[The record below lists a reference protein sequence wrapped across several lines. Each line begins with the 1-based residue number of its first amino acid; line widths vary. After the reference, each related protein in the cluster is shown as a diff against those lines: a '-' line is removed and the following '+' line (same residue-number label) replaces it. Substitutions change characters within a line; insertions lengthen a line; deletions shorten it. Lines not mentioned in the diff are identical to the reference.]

1 MKEKSSRILSVIAL
15 IVAMLFGILAFR
27 GWLPQYDFSG
37 SAVYA
42 AVAFLF
48 FCVAVYFARPVFRE
62 NFEYSML
69 TGFVLIILITLVISV
84 YPVHY
89 NYEITTSFRLVERSR
104 KVIHEAEQVL
114 SFAKD
119 IESGARGYVIF
130 EDSSYLEHIAIAEDS
145 VFGHIRAMKEL
156 TKDSRSQQE
165 KIDSLTAMI
174 HRRIEFSQ
182 QLIRSR
188 NENGFAE
195 AQQMMA
201 TLRGKIYTDRIREW
215 TAGIQQ
221 EENDLLLQRQKKN
234 DKSISAF
241 SDTFRILL
249 ISLVILLVTIFFIT
263 RYNLMKRKKAEAES
277 KEREE
282 QIQAIFRGAPDA
294 VIAMDDQ
301 GNVVRWNQKAEVLFG
316 WTENEMI
323 GQPLSDHIIPHRYR
337 EAHKKGMR
345 HFIRSGEGPVLNKTV
360 EIQALHKNGRE
371 FDVALSIS
379 PMVIKGKYLFVG
391 FIRDITAHKK
401 NEVQIQRQREDI
413 QAFMDSMST
422 LCAKVTPGG
431 KFLLVNKTALSAS
444 GLSMEELMDTNF
456 LEGNWWT
463 FDPEV
468 HARIHKAFRRAC
480 AGIAINYDENIF
492 AFGRVLSINFSLIPI
507 FKPDGVVD
515 YIVAEGRDITSLKVT
530 ETELLKQTV
539 QLGIVNSELE
549 SFSYSVS
556 HDLRTPLRA
565 IHGYTQMLSEKYV
578 AQLDDGARNM
588 MNAVLRNTAKMGRLI
603 DELLTFSKLGKKEL
617 QITPVDMTGLA
628 TGALNDIR
636 NSLPSVKANI
646 TLLPLAAAHADPNL
660 MNQVFANLISN
671 AIKYSGRKDNPVIE
685 IGSKEESTEIIY
697 YVKDNGVGFDMKY
710 YDKLFGV
717 FQRLHGADDFEGT
730 GVGLAL
736 VKRIVTRHGGKVWA
750 EAELGKGAIFYF
762 SLNKKQ

>member
-1 MKEKSSRILSVIAL
+1 MKEKLSRILSAVAIIIAL
-15 IVAMLFGILAFR
+15 LFGVLAFR
-27 GWLPQYDFSG
+27 GWLSQYNFSG

-42 AVAFLF
+42 AVAFLS

-84 YPVHY
+84 YPVYY
-89 NYEITTSFRLVERSR
+89 NHEITTSFRLVERSR
-104 KVIHEAEQVL
+104 KVIHEAGQVL

-145 VFGHIRAMKEL
+145 IFGHVQAMKEL
-156 TKDSRSQQE
+156 TEDNRSQQE
-165 KIDSLTAMI
+165 KIDSLTVMI

-188 NENGFAE
+188 NEKGFAG
-195 AQQMMA
+195 AHQMMA

-215 TAGIQQ
+215 TASIEQ
-221 EENDLLLQRQKKN
+221 EENDRLLQRQQKN

-249 ISLVILLVTIFFIT
+249 ISLLILLVTIFFIT

-277 KEREE
+277 KESEQ

-294 VIAMDDQ
+294 VIAIDDK
-301 GNVVRWNQKAEVLFG
+301 GDIVRWNQKAELLFG

-337 EAHKKGMR
+337 EAHKNGMR

-360 EIQALHKNGRE
+360 EIQALHKGGRE
-371 FDVALSIS
+371 FDIALSIS
-379 PMVIKGKYLFVG
+379 PMVINGKYLFVG

-401 NEVQIQRQREDI
+401 NEIQIQRQREDI

-422 LCAKVTPGG
+422 LCAKVTPEG

-444 GLSMEELMDTNF
+444 GLSMEELMNTNF

-468 HARIHKAFRRAC
+468 HSRIHKAFRRAC
-480 AGIAINYDENIF
+480 AGIAVNYDENIF

-507 FKPDGVVD
+507 FKPDGMVD

-578 AQLDDGARNM
+578 AQLDDGAQNM
-588 MNAVLRNTAKMGRLI
+588 MNAILRNTAKMGRLI

-617 QITPVDMTGLA
+617 QITPVDMTRLA
-628 TGALNDIR
+628 TSALNDIK

-646 TLLPLAAAHADPNL
+646 TLLPLTAAYVDPNL
-660 MNQVFANLISN
+660 MNQVFSNLISN
-671 AIKYSGRKDNPVIE
+671 AIKYSEGRNNPVIE
-685 IGSKEESTEIIY
+685 IGSKEESTETIY
-697 YVKDNGVGFDMKY
+697 YVRDNGVGFDMKY

-717 FQRLHGADDFEGT
+717 FQRLHGADEFEGT

-750 EAELGKGAIFYF
+750 EAELGKGATFYF

>member
-1 MKEKSSRILSVIAL
+1 
-15 IVAMLFGILAFR
+15 
-27 GWLPQYDFSG
+27 
-37 SAVYA
+37 
-42 AVAFLF
+42 
-48 FCVAVYFARPVFRE
+48 
-62 NFEYSML
+62 
-69 TGFVLIILITLVISV
+69 
-84 YPVHY
+84 
-89 NYEITTSFRLVERSR
+89 
-104 KVIHEAEQVL
+104 
-114 SFAKD
+114 
-119 IESGARGYVIF
+119 
-130 EDSSYLEHIAIAEDS
+130 
-145 VFGHIRAMKEL
+145 
-156 TKDSRSQQE
+156 
-165 KIDSLTAMI
+165 
-174 HRRIEFSQ
+174 
-182 QLIRSR
+182 
-188 NENGFAE
+188 
-195 AQQMMA
+195 
-201 TLRGKIYTDRIREW
+201 
-215 TAGIQQ
+215 
-221 EENDLLLQRQKKN
+221 
-234 DKSISAF
+234 
-241 SDTFRILL
+241 
-249 ISLVILLVTIFFIT
+249 
-263 RYNLMKRKKAEAES
+263 
-277 KEREE
+277 
-282 QIQAIFRGAPDA
+282 
-294 VIAMDDQ
+294 
-301 GNVVRWNQKAEVLFG
+301 
-316 WTENEMI
+316 
-323 GQPLSDHIIPHRYR
+323 
-337 EAHKKGMR
+337 
-345 HFIRSGEGPVLNKTV
+345 
-360 EIQALHKNGRE
+360 
-371 FDVALSIS
+371 
-379 PMVIKGKYLFVG
+379 
-391 FIRDITAHKK
+391 
-401 NEVQIQRQREDI
+401 
-413 QAFMDSMST
+413 
-422 LCAKVTPGG
+422 
-431 KFLLVNKTALSAS
+431 
-444 GLSMEELMDTNF
+444 
-456 LEGNWWT
+456 
-463 FDPEV
+463 
-468 HARIHKAFRRAC
+468 
-480 AGIAINYDENIF
+480 
-492 AFGRVLSINFSLIPI
+492 
-507 FKPDGVVD
+507 VVD